1 MSFLAVK
8 KEELNGVQP
17 DFIYVTGE
25 AYCDHPS
32 FGTAIITRMLEHS
45 GFVVA
50 IIPQPQNEADYQE
63 FGVPKYGFFVSSGV
77 VDSMV
82 NNYTVAKIP
91 RSRDVYSEGGD
102 TGKRPDRA
110 VNVYTKKLKKLF
122 PNSPVVIG
130 GIEASLRRFAHY
142 DYWADKVLPS
152 ILYDSGADF
161 LIYGMG
167 EVPILDIAKNIKK
180 GVPLGKMRDIEGI
193 CYLDSYDNLSKK
205 LKSQIEEHTAV
216 FCPSYEDVCKNKKA
230 YVKAFNIQSQN
241 NDHITAKVLLQKQP
255 DGRYLVQNIPQRA
268 CTVEEMDMV
277 YSLPYERTYHPMY
290 TRGVPAIEE
299 VKFSVTSQRG
309 CFGGCSYCAITYHQG
324 RTIQKR
330 SKESIIRE
338 VKIFIKDKDFKGYV
352 HDVGGPTANFRNT
365 SCKGQKKNGVCLK
378 KNCIGYKPCANLEV
392 SHTEYLELL
401 RELRELEGVKKVFIR
416 SGIRYDY
423 LMMDKSDEFMIEL
436 IKHHISGQLKV
447 APEHTEDS
455 VLKLMNKP
463 SFRVYKEFKAKF
475 DKINQSLGKKQY
487 LVPYL
492 ISSHPGC
499 TLADAVRLAEYLKSI
514 NYMPEQV
521 QDFYPT
527 PSTKSTCM
535 YYTGINPDTM
545 EEIFVPRTK
554 EDKKMQR
561 ALLQYRKKENY
572 DIVHKALELASRKDL
587 IGFGAN
593 CLIKPTKEEA
603 INNNKQTK
611 NNKINSTSNT
621 TNSKTNVAGKK
632 SINNKTYATDKKT
645 NNSNRFNSKFNNK
658 NKKHK

>member
-8 KEELNGVQP
+8 KEELNGMQP
-17 DFIYVTGE
+17 DFVYVTGE

-32 FGTAIITRMLEHS
+32 FGTAIITRMLEHE
-45 GFVVA
+45 GFLVA
-50 IIPQPQNEADYQE
+50 IISQPQKDSDYTE
-63 FGVPKYGFFVSSGV
+63 FGCPKYGFFVSSGV

-91 RSRDVYSEGGD
+91 RTRDVYSEGGD
-102 TGKRPDRA
+102 VGKRPDRA
-110 VNVYTKKLKKLF
+110 VTVYTRTLKRLF
-122 PNSPVVIG
+122 PNTPVVIG

-152 ILYDSGADF
+152 ILVDSGADL

-167 EVPILDIAKNIKK
+167 ETPILDIASRIKK
-180 GVPLGKMRDIEGI
+180 GIPLNKMRDIEGI
-193 CYLDSYDNLSKK
+193 CYLERFENLSKK
-205 LKSQIEEHTAV
+205 LKSQIEEHSAL
-216 FCPSYEDVCKNKKA
+216 FCPSFEEVVESKKS
-230 YVKAFNIQSQN
+230 YVKAFNMQSQN
-241 NDHITAKVLLQKQP
+241 NDHLTGKILLQKQV
-255 DGRYLVQNIPQRA
+255 DGKYLVQNIPQRA
-268 CTVEEMDMV
+268 CSVEEMDMV

-324 RTIQKR
+324 RIIQKR

-338 VKIFIKDKDFKGYV
+338 VKIFTQDKDFKGYV
-352 HDVGGPTANFRNT
+352 HDVGGPTANFRNIA
-365 SCKGQKKNGVCLK
+365 CKYQKKSGVCLK

-392 SHTEYLELL
+392 SHTEYLDLL

-423 LMMDKSDEFMIEL
+423 LMMDSSDEFLIEL
-436 IKHHISGQLKV
+436 IKHHVSGQLKV

-463 SFRVYKEFKAKF
+463 PFRVYKEFKAKY
-475 DKINQSLGKKQY
+475 DSINQRLGKKQY

-499 TLADAVRLAEYLKSI
+499 TIADAVRLAEYLKSI

-535 YYTGINPDTM
+535 YYTGLNPDTL
-545 EEIFVPRTK
+545 EEIFVPKSK
-554 EDKKMQR
+554 EEKRMQR

-572 DIVHKALELASRKDL
+572 DIVHKALELAGRKDL

-603 INNNKQTK
+603 IQNSLGKSANDKNSVKPRNNKNNGKNAFSK
-611 NNKINSTSNT
+611 NNKNSSR
-621 TNSKTNVAGKK
+621 KGKK
-632 SINNKTYATDKKT
+632 K
-645 NNSNRFNSKFNNK
+645 
-658 NKKHK
+658 

>member
-8 KEELNGVQP
+8 KEELNGMQP
-17 DFIYVTGE
+17 DFVYVTGE

-32 FGTAIITRMLEHS
+32 FGTAIITRMLEHE
-45 GFVVA
+45 GFLVA
-50 IIPQPQNEADYQE
+50 IISQPQKDSDYTE
-63 FGVPKYGFFVSSGV
+63 FGCPKYGFFVSSGV

-91 RSRDVYSEGGD
+91 RTRDVYSEGGD
-102 TGKRPDRA
+102 VGKRPDRA
-110 VNVYTKKLKKLF
+110 VTVYTKALKRLF
-122 PNSPVVIG
+122 PNTPVVIG

-152 ILYDSGADF
+152 ILVDSGADL

-167 EVPILDIAKNIKK
+167 ETPILDIASRIKK
-180 GVPLGKMRDIEGI
+180 GIPLNKMRDIEGI
-193 CYLDSYDNLSKK
+193 CYLERFENLSKK
-205 LKSQIEEHTAV
+205 LKSQIEEHSAL
-216 FCPSYEDVCKNKKA
+216 FCPGFEEVVESKKS
-230 YVKAFNIQSQN
+230 YVKAFNMQSQN
-241 NDHITAKVLLQKQP
+241 NDHLTGKILLQKQV
-255 DGRYLVQNIPQRA
+255 DGKYLVQNIPQRA
-268 CTVEEMDMV
+268 CSVEEMDMV

-324 RTIQKR
+324 RIIQKR

-338 VKIFIKDKDFKGYV
+338 VKIFTQDKDFKGYV
-352 HDVGGPTANFRNT
+352 HDVGGPTANFRNIA
-365 SCKGQKKNGVCLK
+365 CKYQKKSGVCLK

-392 SHTEYLELL
+392 SHTEYLDLL

-423 LMMDKSDEFMIEL
+423 LMMDSSDEFLIEL
-436 IKHHISGQLKV
+436 IKHHVSGQLKV

-463 SFRVYKEFKAKF
+463 PFRVYKEFKAKY
-475 DKINQSLGKKQY
+475 DSINQRLGKKQY

-499 TLADAVRLAEYLKSI
+499 TIADAVRLAEYLKSI

-535 YYTGINPDTM
+535 YYTGLNPDTL
-545 EEIFVPRTK
+545 EEIFVPKSK
-554 EDKKMQR
+554 EEKRMQR

-572 DIVHKALELASRKDL
+572 DIVHKALELAGRKDL

-603 INNNKQTK
+603 IQNSLDKSANDKNSVKPRNNKNNGKNAFSK
-611 NNKINSTSNT
+611 NNKNS
-621 TNSKTNVAGKK
+621 SKKGKK
-632 SINNKTYATDKKT
+632 K
-645 NNSNRFNSKFNNK
+645 
-658 NKKHK
+658 

>member
-8 KEELNGVQP
+8 KEELNGMQP
-17 DFIYVTGE
+17 DFVYVTGE

-32 FGTAIITRMLEHS
+32 FGTAIITRMLEHE
-45 GFVVA
+45 GFLVA
-50 IIPQPQNEADYQE
+50 IISQPQKDSDYTE
-63 FGVPKYGFFVSSGV
+63 FGCPKYGFFVSSGV

-91 RSRDVYSEGGD
+91 RTRDVYSEGGD
-102 TGKRPDRA
+102 VGKRPDRA
-110 VNVYTKKLKKLF
+110 VMVYTKALKRLF
-122 PNSPVVIG
+122 PNTPVVIG

-152 ILYDSGADF
+152 ILVDSGADL

-167 EVPILDIAKNIKK
+167 ETPILDIASRIKK
-180 GVPLGKMRDIEGI
+180 GIPLNKMRDIEGI
-193 CYLDSYDNLSKK
+193 CYLERFENLSKK
-205 LKSQIEEHTAV
+205 LKSEIEEHSAL
-216 FCPSYEDVCKNKKA
+216 FCPGFEEVVESKKS
-230 YVKAFNIQSQN
+230 YVKAFNMQSQN
-241 NDHITAKVLLQKQP
+241 NDHLTGKILLQKQV
-255 DGRYLVQNIPQRA
+255 DGKYLVQNIPQRA
-268 CTVEEMDMV
+268 CSVEEMDMV

-324 RTIQKR
+324 RIIQKR

-338 VKIFIKDKDFKGYV
+338 VKIFTQDKDFKGYV
-352 HDVGGPTANFRNT
+352 HDVGGPTANFRNIA
-365 SCKGQKKNGVCLK
+365 CKYQKKSGVCLK

-392 SHTEYLELL
+392 SHTEYLDLL

-423 LMMDKSDEFMIEL
+423 LMMDSSDEFLIEL
-436 IKHHISGQLKV
+436 IKHHVSGQLKV

-463 SFRVYKEFKAKF
+463 PFRVYKEFKAKY
-475 DKINQSLGKKQY
+475 DSINQRLGKKQY

-499 TLADAVRLAEYLKSI
+499 TIADAVRLAEYLKSI

-535 YYTGINPDTM
+535 YYTGLNPDTL
-545 EEIFVPRTK
+545 EEIFVPKSK
-554 EDKKMQR
+554 EEKRMQR

-572 DIVHKALELASRKDL
+572 DIVHKALELAGRKDL

-603 INNNKQTK
+603 IQNSLGKSANDKNSVKPRNNKNNGKNAFSK
-611 NNKINSTSNT
+611 NNKNSSR
-621 TNSKTNVAGKK
+621 KGKK
-632 SINNKTYATDKKT
+632 K
-645 NNSNRFNSKFNNK
+645 
-658 NKKHK
+658 

>member
-8 KEELNGVQP
+8 KEELNGMQP
-17 DFIYVTGE
+17 DFVYVTGE

-32 FGTAIITRMLEHS
+32 FGTAIITRMLEHE
-45 GFVVA
+45 GFLVA
-50 IIPQPQNEADYQE
+50 IISQPQKDSDYTE
-63 FGVPKYGFFVSSGV
+63 FGCPKYGFFVSSGV

-91 RSRDVYSEGGD
+91 RTRDVYSEGGD
-102 TGKRPDRA
+102 VGKRPDRA
-110 VNVYTKKLKKLF
+110 VTVYTKALKRLF
-122 PNSPVVIG
+122 PNTPVVIG

-152 ILYDSGADF
+152 ILVDSGADL

-167 EVPILDIAKNIKK
+167 ETPILDIASRIKK
-180 GVPLGKMRDIEGI
+180 GIPLNKMRDIEGI
-193 CYLDSYDNLSKK
+193 CYLERFENLSKK
-205 LKSQIEEHTAV
+205 LKSQIEEHSAL
-216 FCPSYEDVCKNKKA
+216 FCPGFEEVVESKKS
-230 YVKAFNIQSQN
+230 YVKAFNMQSQN
-241 NDHITAKVLLQKQP
+241 NDHLTGKILLQKQV
-255 DGRYLVQNIPQRA
+255 DGKYLVQNIPQRA
-268 CTVEEMDMV
+268 CSVEEMDMV

-324 RTIQKR
+324 RIIQKR

-338 VKIFIKDKDFKGYV
+338 VKIFTQDKDFKGYV
-352 HDVGGPTANFRNT
+352 HDVGGPTANFRNIA
-365 SCKGQKKNGVCLK
+365 CKYQKKSGVCLK

-392 SHTEYLELL
+392 SHTEYLDLL

-423 LMMDKSDEFMIEL
+423 LMMDSSDEFLIEL
-436 IKHHISGQLKV
+436 IKHHVSGQLKV

-463 SFRVYKEFKAKF
+463 PFRVYKEFKAKY
-475 DKINQSLGKKQY
+475 DSINQRLGKKQY

-499 TLADAVRLAEYLKSI
+499 TIADAVRLAEYLKSI

-535 YYTGINPDTM
+535 YYTGLNPDTL
-545 EEIFVPRTK
+545 EEIFVPKSK
-554 EDKKMQR
+554 EEKRMQR

-572 DIVHKALELASRKDL
+572 DIVHKALELAGRKDL

-603 INNNKQTK
+603 IQNSLDKSANDKNSVKPRNNKNNGKNAFSK
-611 NNKINSTSNT
+611 NNKNSSR
-621 TNSKTNVAGKK
+621 KGKK
-632 SINNKTYATDKKT
+632 K
-645 NNSNRFNSKFNNK
+645 
-658 NKKHK
+658 

>member
-8 KEELNGVQP
+8 KEELNGMQP
-17 DFIYVTGE
+17 DFVYVTGE

-32 FGTAIITRMLEHS
+32 FGTAIITRMLEHE
-45 GFVVA
+45 GFLVA
-50 IIPQPQNEADYQE
+50 IISQPQKDSDYTE
-63 FGVPKYGFFVSSGV
+63 FGCPKYGFFVSSGV

-91 RSRDVYSEGGD
+91 RTRDVYSEGGD
-102 TGKRPDRA
+102 VGKRPDRA
-110 VNVYTKKLKKLF
+110 VTVYTKALKRLF
-122 PNSPVVIG
+122 PNTPVVIG

-152 ILYDSGADF
+152 ILVDSGADL

-167 EVPILDIAKNIKK
+167 ETPILDIASRIKK
-180 GVPLGKMRDIEGI
+180 GIPLNKMRDIEGI
-193 CYLDSYDNLSKK
+193 CYLERFENLSKK
-205 LKSQIEEHTAV
+205 LKSQIEEHSAL
-216 FCPSYEDVCKNKKA
+216 FCPSFEEVVESKKS
-230 YVKAFNIQSQN
+230 YVKAFNMQSQN
-241 NDHITAKVLLQKQP
+241 NDHLTGKILLQKQV
-255 DGRYLVQNIPQRA
+255 DGKYLVQNIPQRA
-268 CTVEEMDMV
+268 CSVEEMDMV

-324 RTIQKR
+324 RIIQKR

-338 VKIFIKDKDFKGYV
+338 VKIFTQDKDFKGYV
-352 HDVGGPTANFRNT
+352 HDVGGPTANFRNIA
-365 SCKGQKKNGVCLK
+365 CKYQKKSGVCLK

-392 SHTEYLELL
+392 SHTEYLDLL

-423 LMMDKSDEFMIEL
+423 LMMDGSDEFLIEL
-436 IKHHISGQLKV
+436 IKHHVSGQLKV

-463 SFRVYKEFKAKF
+463 PFRVYKEFKAKY
-475 DKINQSLGKKQY
+475 DSINQRLGKKQY

-499 TLADAVRLAEYLKSI
+499 TIVDAVRLAEYLKSI

-535 YYTGINPDTM
+535 YYTGLNPDTL
-545 EEIFVPRTK
+545 EEIFVPKSK
-554 EDKKMQR
+554 EEKRMQR

-572 DIVHKALELASRKDL
+572 DIVHKALELAGRKDL

-603 INNNKQTK
+603 IQNSLDKSVNDKNSVKPRNNKNNGKNAFSK
-611 NNKINSTSNT
+611 NNKNSSR
-621 TNSKTNVAGKK
+621 KGKK
-632 SINNKTYATDKKT
+632 K
-645 NNSNRFNSKFNNK
+645 
-658 NKKHK
+658 

>member
-8 KEELNGVQP
+8 KEELNGMQP
-17 DFIYVTGE
+17 DFVYVTGE

-32 FGTAIITRMLEHS
+32 FGTAIITRMLEHE
-45 GFVVA
+45 GFLVA
-50 IIPQPQNEADYQE
+50 IISQPQKDSDYTE
-63 FGVPKYGFFVSSGV
+63 FGCPKYGFFVSSGV

-91 RSRDVYSEGGD
+91 RTRDVYSEGGD
-102 TGKRPDRA
+102 VGKRPDRA
-110 VNVYTKKLKKLF
+110 VTVYTRTLKRLF
-122 PNSPVVIG
+122 PNTPVVIG

-152 ILYDSGADF
+152 ILVDSGADL

-167 EVPILDIAKNIKK
+167 ETPILDIASRIKK
-180 GVPLGKMRDIEGI
+180 GIPLNKMRDIEGI
-193 CYLDSYDNLSKK
+193 CYLERFENLSKK
-205 LKSQIEEHTAV
+205 LKSQIEEHSAL
-216 FCPSYEDVCKNKKA
+216 FCPSFEEVVESKKS
-230 YVKAFNIQSQN
+230 YVKAFNMQSQN
-241 NDHITAKVLLQKQP
+241 NDHLTGKILLQKQV
-255 DGRYLVQNIPQRA
+255 DGKYLVQNIPQRA
-268 CTVEEMDMV
+268 CSVEEMDMV

-324 RTIQKR
+324 RIIQKR

-338 VKIFIKDKDFKGYV
+338 VKIFTQDKDFKGYV
-352 HDVGGPTANFRNT
+352 HDVGGPTANFRNIA
-365 SCKGQKKNGVCLK
+365 CKYQKKSGVCLK

-392 SHTEYLELL
+392 SHTEYLDLL

-423 LMMDKSDEFMIEL
+423 LMMDSSDEFLIEL
-436 IKHHISGQLKV
+436 IKHHVSGQLKV

-463 SFRVYKEFKAKF
+463 PFRVYKEFKAKY
-475 DKINQSLGKKQY
+475 DSINQRLGKKQY

-499 TLADAVRLAEYLKSI
+499 TIADAVRLAEYLKSI

-535 YYTGINPDTM
+535 YYTGLNPDTL
-545 EEIFVPRTK
+545 EEIFVPKSK
-554 EDKKMQR
+554 EEKRMQR

-572 DIVHKALELASRKDL
+572 DIVHKALELAGRKDL

-603 INNNKQTK
+603 IQNSSGKSANDKNSVKPRNNKNNGKNAFSK
-611 NNKINSTSNT
+611 NNKNSSR
-621 TNSKTNVAGKK
+621 KGKK
-632 SINNKTYATDKKT
+632 K
-645 NNSNRFNSKFNNK
+645 
-658 NKKHK
+658 

>member
-8 KEELNGVQP
+8 KEELNGMQP
-17 DFIYVTGE
+17 DFVYVTGE

-32 FGTAIITRMLEHS
+32 FGTAIITRMLEHE
-45 GFVVA
+45 GFLVA
-50 IIPQPQNEADYQE
+50 IISQPQKDSDYTE
-63 FGVPKYGFFVSSGV
+63 FGCPKYGFFVSSGV

-91 RSRDVYSEGGD
+91 RTRDVYSEGGD
-102 TGKRPDRA
+102 VGKRPDRA
-110 VNVYTKKLKKLF
+110 VTVYTKALKRLF
-122 PNSPVVIG
+122 PNTPVVIG

-152 ILYDSGADF
+152 ILVDSGADL

-167 EVPILDIAKNIKK
+167 ETPILDIASRIKK
-180 GVPLGKMRDIEGI
+180 GIPLNKMRDIEGI
-193 CYLDSYDNLSKK
+193 CYLERFENLSKK
-205 LKSQIEEHTAV
+205 LKSQIEEHSAL
-216 FCPSYEDVCKNKKA
+216 FCPSFEEVVESKKS
-230 YVKAFNIQSQN
+230 YVKAFNMQSQN
-241 NDHITAKVLLQKQP
+241 NDHLTGKILLQKQV
-255 DGRYLVQNIPQRA
+255 DGKYLVQNIPQRA
-268 CTVEEMDMV
+268 CSVEEMDMV

-324 RTIQKR
+324 RIIQKR

-338 VKIFIKDKDFKGYV
+338 VKIFTQDKDFKGYV
-352 HDVGGPTANFRNT
+352 HDVGGPTANFRNIA
-365 SCKGQKKNGVCLK
+365 CKYQKKSGVCLK

-392 SHTEYLELL
+392 SHTEYLDLL

-423 LMMDKSDEFMIEL
+423 LMMDSSDEFLIEL
-436 IKHHISGQLKV
+436 IKHHVSGQLKI

-463 SFRVYKEFKAKF
+463 PFRVYKEFKAKY
-475 DKINQSLGKKQY
+475 DSINQRLGKKQY

-499 TLADAVRLAEYLKSI
+499 TIADAVRLAEYLKSI

-535 YYTGINPDTM
+535 YYTELNPDTL
-545 EEIFVPRTK
+545 EEIFVPKSK
-554 EDKKMQR
+554 EEKRMQR

-572 DIVHKALELASRKDL
+572 DIVHKALELAGRKDL

-603 INNNKQTK
+603 IQNSLGKSANDKNSVKPRNNKNNGKNAFSK
-611 NNKINSTSNT
+611 NNKNSSR
-621 TNSKTNVAGKK
+621 KGKK
-632 SINNKTYATDKKT
+632 K
-645 NNSNRFNSKFNNK
+645 
-658 NKKHK
+658 

>member
-8 KEELNGVQP
+8 KEELNGMQP
-17 DFIYVTGE
+17 DFVYVTGE

-32 FGTAIITRMLEHS
+32 FGTAIITRMLEHE
-45 GFVVA
+45 GFLVA
-50 IIPQPQNEADYQE
+50 IISQPQKDSDYTE
-63 FGVPKYGFFVSSGV
+63 FGCPKYGFFVSSGV

-91 RSRDVYSEGGD
+91 RTRDVYSEGGD
-102 TGKRPDRA
+102 VGKRPDRA
-110 VNVYTKKLKKLF
+110 VTVYTKALKRLF
-122 PNSPVVIG
+122 PNTPVVIG

-152 ILYDSGADF
+152 ILVDSGADL

-167 EVPILDIAKNIKK
+167 ETPILDIASRIKK
-180 GVPLGKMRDIEGI
+180 GIPLNKMRDIEGI
-193 CYLDSYDNLSKK
+193 CYLERFENLSKK
-205 LKSQIEEHTAV
+205 LKSQIEEHSAL
-216 FCPSYEDVCKNKKA
+216 FCPSFEEVVESKKS
-230 YVKAFNIQSQN
+230 YVKAFNMQSQN
-241 NDHITAKVLLQKQP
+241 NDHLTGKILLQKQV
-255 DGRYLVQNIPQRA
+255 DGKYLVQNIPQRA
-268 CTVEEMDMV
+268 CSVEEMDMV

-290 TRGVPAIEE
+290 NRGVPAIEE

-324 RTIQKR
+324 RIIQKR

-338 VKIFIKDKDFKGYV
+338 VKIFTQDKDFKGYV
-352 HDVGGPTANFRNT
+352 HDVGGPTANFRNIA
-365 SCKGQKKNGVCLK
+365 CKYQKKSGVCLK

-392 SHTEYLELL
+392 SHTEYLDLL

-423 LMMDKSDEFMIEL
+423 LMMDSSDEFLIEL
-436 IKHHISGQLKV
+436 IKHHVSGQLKV

-463 SFRVYKEFKAKF
+463 PFRVYKEFKAKY
-475 DKINQSLGKKQY
+475 DSINQRLGKKQY

-499 TLADAVRLAEYLKSI
+499 TIADAVRLAEYLKSI

-535 YYTGINPDTM
+535 YYTGLNPDTM
-545 EEIFVPRTK
+545 EEIFVPKSK
-554 EDKKMQR
+554 EEKRMQR

-572 DIVHKALELASRKDL
+572 DIVHKALELAGRKDL

-603 INNNKQTK
+603 IQNSLDKSANDK
-611 NNKINSTSNT
+611 NS
-621 TNSKTNVAGKK
+621 VK
-632 SINNKTYATDKKT
+632 S
-645 NNSNRFNSKFNNK
+645 RNNK
-658 NKKHK
+658 NNGKNAFSKNNRNSSSKGKKK

>member
-8 KEELNGVQP
+8 KEELNGMQP
-17 DFIYVTGE
+17 DFVYVTGE

-32 FGTAIITRMLEHS
+32 FGTAIITRMLEHEGS
-45 GFVVA
+45 LVA
-50 IIPQPQNEADYQE
+50 IISQPQKDSDYTE
-63 FGVPKYGFFVSSGV
+63 FGCPKYGFFVSSGV

-91 RSRDVYSEGGD
+91 RTRDVYSEGGD
-102 TGKRPDRA
+102 VGKRPDRA
-110 VNVYTKKLKKLF
+110 VTVYTRTLKRLF
-122 PNSPVVIG
+122 PNTPVVIG

-152 ILYDSGADF
+152 ILVDSGADL

-167 EVPILDIAKNIKK
+167 ETPILDIASRIKK
-180 GVPLGKMRDIEGI
+180 GIPLNKMRDIEGI
-193 CYLDSYDNLSKK
+193 CYLERFENLSKK
-205 LKSQIEEHTAV
+205 LKSQIEEHSAL
-216 FCPSYEDVCKNKKA
+216 FCPSFEEVVESKKS
-230 YVKAFNIQSQN
+230 YVKAFNMQSQN
-241 NDHITAKVLLQKQP
+241 NDHLTGKILLQKQV
-255 DGRYLVQNIPQRA
+255 DGKYLVQNIPQRA
-268 CTVEEMDMV
+268 CSVEEMDMV

-324 RTIQKR
+324 RIIQKR

-338 VKIFIKDKDFKGYV
+338 VKIFTQDKDFKGYV
-352 HDVGGPTANFRNT
+352 HDVGGPTANFRNIA
-365 SCKGQKKNGVCLK
+365 CKYQKKSGVCLK

-392 SHTEYLELL
+392 SHTEYLDLL

-423 LMMDKSDEFMIEL
+423 LMMDSSDEFLIEL
-436 IKHHISGQLKV
+436 IKHHVSGQLKV

-463 SFRVYKEFKAKF
+463 PFRVYKEFKAKY
-475 DKINQSLGKKQY
+475 DSINQRLGKKQY

-499 TLADAVRLAEYLKSI
+499 TIADAVRLAEYLKSI

-535 YYTGINPDTM
+535 YYTGLNPDTL
-545 EEIFVPRTK
+545 EEIFVPKSK
-554 EDKKMQR
+554 EEKRMQR

-572 DIVHKALELASRKDL
+572 DIVHKALELAGRKDL

-603 INNNKQTK
+603 IQNSLGKSANDKNSVKPRNNKNNGKNAFSK
-611 NNKINSTSNT
+611 NNKNSSR
-621 TNSKTNVAGKK
+621 KGKK
-632 SINNKTYATDKKT
+632 K
-645 NNSNRFNSKFNNK
+645 
-658 NKKHK
+658 

>member
-8 KEELNGVQP
+8 KEELNGMQP
-17 DFIYVTGE
+17 DFVYVTGE

-32 FGTAIITRMLEHS
+32 FGTAIITRMLEHE
-45 GFVVA
+45 GFLVA
-50 IIPQPQNEADYQE
+50 IISQPQKDSDYTE
-63 FGVPKYGFFVSSGV
+63 FGCPKYGFFVSSGV

-91 RSRDVYSEGGD
+91 RTRDVYSEGGD
-102 TGKRPDRA
+102 VGKRPDRA
-110 VNVYTKKLKKLF
+110 VTVYTKALKRLF
-122 PNSPVVIG
+122 PNTPVVIG

-152 ILYDSGADF
+152 ILVDSGADL

-167 EVPILDIAKNIKK
+167 ETPILDIASRIKK
-180 GVPLGKMRDIEGI
+180 GIPLNKMRDIEGI
-193 CYLDSYDNLSKK
+193 CYLERFENLSKK
-205 LKSQIEEHTAV
+205 LKSQIEEHSAL
-216 FCPSYEDVCKNKKA
+216 FCPSFEEVVESKKS
-230 YVKAFNIQSQN
+230 YVKAFNMQSQN
-241 NDHITAKVLLQKQP
+241 NDHLTGKILLQKQV
-255 DGRYLVQNIPQRA
+255 DGKYLVQNIPQRA
-268 CTVEEMDMV
+268 CSVEEMDMV

-324 RTIQKR
+324 RIIQKR

-338 VKIFIKDKDFKGYV
+338 VKIFTQDKDFKGYV
-352 HDVGGPTANFRNT
+352 HDVGGPTANFRNIA
-365 SCKGQKKNGVCLK
+365 CKYQKKSGVCLK

-392 SHTEYLELL
+392 SHTEYLDLL

-423 LMMDKSDEFMIEL
+423 LMMDSSDEFLIEL
-436 IKHHISGQLKV
+436 IKHHVSGQLKV

-463 SFRVYKEFKAKF
+463 PFRVYKEFKAKY
-475 DKINQSLGKKQY
+475 DSINQRLGKKQY

-499 TLADAVRLAEYLKSI
+499 TIADAVRLAEYLKSI

-535 YYTGINPDTM
+535 YYTGLNPDTL
-545 EEIFVPRTK
+545 EEIFVPKSK
-554 EDKKMQR
+554 EEKRMQR

-572 DIVHKALELASRKDL
+572 DIVHKALELAGRKDL

-603 INNNKQTK
+603 IQNSLDKSANDKNSVKPRNNKNNGKNAFSK
-611 NNKINSTSNT
+611 NNKNS
-621 TNSKTNVAGKK
+621 SKKGKK
-632 SINNKTYATDKKT
+632 K
-645 NNSNRFNSKFNNK
+645 
-658 NKKHK
+658 

>member
-8 KEELNGVQP
+8 KEELNGMQP
-17 DFIYVTGE
+17 DFVYVTGE

-32 FGTAIITRMLEHS
+32 FGTAIITRMLEHE
-45 GFVVA
+45 GFLVA
-50 IIPQPQNEADYQE
+50 IISQPQKDSDYTE
-63 FGVPKYGFFVSSGV
+63 FGCPKYGFFVSSGV

-91 RSRDVYSEGGD
+91 RTRDVYSEGGD
-102 TGKRPDRA
+102 VGKRPDRA
-110 VNVYTKKLKKLF
+110 VTVYTKALKRLF
-122 PNSPVVIG
+122 PNTPVVIG

-152 ILYDSGADF
+152 ILVDSGADL

-167 EVPILDIAKNIKK
+167 ETPILDIASRIKK
-180 GVPLGKMRDIEGI
+180 GIPLNKMRDIEGI
-193 CYLDSYDNLSKK
+193 CYLERFENLSKK
-205 LKSQIEEHTAV
+205 LKSQIEEHYAL
-216 FCPSYEDVCKNKKA
+216 FCPSFEEVVESKKS
-230 YVKAFNIQSQN
+230 YVKAFNMQSQN
-241 NDHITAKVLLQKQP
+241 NDHLTGKILLQKQV
-255 DGRYLVQNIPQRA
+255 DGKYLVQNIPQRA
-268 CTVEEMDMV
+268 CSVEEMDMV

-324 RTIQKR
+324 RIIQKR
-330 SKESIIRE
+330 SKQSIIRE
-338 VKIFIKDKDFKGYV
+338 VKIFTQDKDFKGYV
-352 HDVGGPTANFRNT
+352 HDVGGPTANFRNIA
-365 SCKGQKKNGVCLK
+365 CKYQKKSGVCLK

-392 SHTEYLELL
+392 SHTEYLDLL

-423 LMMDKSDEFMIEL
+423 LMMDSSDEFLIEL
-436 IKHHISGQLKV
+436 IKHHVSGQLKV

-463 SFRVYKEFKAKF
+463 PFRVYKEFKAKY
-475 DKINQSLGKKQY
+475 DAINQRLGKKQY

-499 TLADAVRLAEYLKSI
+499 TIADAVRLAEYLKSI

-535 YYTGINPDTM
+535 YYTGLNPDTL
-545 EEIFVPRTK
+545 EEIFVPKSK
-554 EDKKMQR
+554 EEKRMQR

-572 DIVHKALELASRKDL
+572 DIVHKALELAGRKDL

-603 INNNKQTK
+603 IQNSLDKSANDKNSVKPRNNKNNGKNAFSK
-611 NNKINSTSNT
+611 NNKNSSR
-621 TNSKTNVAGKK
+621 KGKK
-632 SINNKTYATDKKT
+632 K
-645 NNSNRFNSKFNNK
+645 
-658 NKKHK
+658 

>member
-8 KEELNGVQP
+8 KEELNGMQP
-17 DFIYVTGE
+17 DFVYVTGE

-32 FGTAIITRMLEHS
+32 FGTAIITRMLEHE
-45 GFVVA
+45 GFLVA
-50 IIPQPQNEADYQE
+50 IISQPQKDSDYTE
-63 FGVPKYGFFVSSGV
+63 FGCPKYGFFVSSGV

-91 RSRDVYSEGGD
+91 RTRDVYSEGGD
-102 TGKRPDRA
+102 VGKRPDRA
-110 VNVYTKKLKKLF
+110 VTVYTKALKRLF
-122 PNSPVVIG
+122 PNTPVVIG

-152 ILYDSGADF
+152 ILVDSGADL

-167 EVPILDIAKNIKK
+167 ETPILDIASRIKK
-180 GVPLGKMRDIEGI
+180 GIPLNKMRDIEGI
-193 CYLDSYDNLSKK
+193 CYLERFENLSKK
-205 LKSQIEEHTAV
+205 LKSQIEEHSAL
-216 FCPSYEDVCKNKKA
+216 FCPSFEEVVESKKS
-230 YVKAFNIQSQN
+230 YVKAFNMQSQN
-241 NDHITAKVLLQKQP
+241 NDHLTGKILLQKQV
-255 DGRYLVQNIPQRA
+255 DGKYLVQNIPQRA
-268 CTVEEMDMV
+268 CSVEEMDMV

-324 RTIQKR
+324 RIIQKR

-338 VKIFIKDKDFKGYV
+338 VKIFTQDKDFKGYV
-352 HDVGGPTANFRNT
+352 HDVGGPTANFRNIA
-365 SCKGQKKNGVCLK
+365 CKYQKKSGVCLK

-392 SHTEYLELL
+392 SHTEYLDLL

-423 LMMDKSDEFMIEL
+423 LMMDSSDEFLIEL
-436 IKHHISGQLKV
+436 IKHHVSGQLKV

-463 SFRVYKEFKAKF
+463 PFRVYKEFKAKY
-475 DKINQSLGKKQY
+475 DSINQRLGKKQY

-499 TLADAVRLAEYLKSI
+499 TIADAVRLAEYLKSI

-535 YYTGINPDTM
+535 YYTGLNPDTL
-545 EEIFVPRTK
+545 EEIFVPKSK
-554 EDKKMQR
+554 EEKRMQR

-572 DIVHKALELASRKDL
+572 DIVHKALELAGRKDL

-603 INNNKQTK
+603 IQNSLDKSANDKNSVKPRNNKNNGKNAFSK
-611 NNKINSTSNT
+611 NNKNSSR
-621 TNSKTNVAGKK
+621 KGKK
-632 SINNKTYATDKKT
+632 K
-645 NNSNRFNSKFNNK
+645 
-658 NKKHK
+658 

>member
-8 KEELNGVQP
+8 KEELNGMQP
-17 DFIYVTGE
+17 DFVYVTGE

-32 FGTAIITRMLEHS
+32 FGTAIITRMLEHE
-45 GFVVA
+45 GFLIA
-50 IIPQPQNEADYQE
+50 IISQPQKDSDYTE
-63 FGVPKYGFFVSSGV
+63 FGCPKYGFFVSSGV

-91 RSRDVYSEGGD
+91 RTRDVYSEGGD
-102 TGKRPDRA
+102 VGKRPDRA
-110 VNVYTKKLKKLF
+110 VTVYTKALKRLF
-122 PNSPVVIG
+122 PNTPVVIG

-152 ILYDSGADF
+152 ILVDSGADL

-167 EVPILDIAKNIKK
+167 ETQILDIASRIKK
-180 GVPLGKMRDIEGI
+180 GIPLNKMRDIEGI
-193 CYLDSYDNLSKK
+193 CYLERFENLSKK
-205 LKSQIEEHTAV
+205 LKSQIEEHSAL
-216 FCPSYEDVCKNKKA
+216 FCPSFEEVVESKKS
-230 YVKAFNIQSQN
+230 YVKAFNMQSQN
-241 NDHITAKVLLQKQP
+241 NDHLTGKILLQKQV
-255 DGRYLVQNIPQRA
+255 DGKYLVQNIPQRA
-268 CTVEEMDMV
+268 CSVEEMDMV

-324 RTIQKR
+324 RIIQKR

-338 VKIFIKDKDFKGYV
+338 VKIFTQDKDFKGYV
-352 HDVGGPTANFRNT
+352 HDVGGPTANFRNIA
-365 SCKGQKKNGVCLK
+365 CKYQKKSGVCLK

-392 SHTEYLELL
+392 SHTEYLDLL

-423 LMMDKSDEFMIEL
+423 LMMDSSDEFLIEL
-436 IKHHISGQLKV
+436 IKHHVSGQLKV

-463 SFRVYKEFKAKF
+463 PFRVYKEFKAKY
-475 DKINQSLGKKQY
+475 DSINQRLGKKQY

-499 TLADAVRLAEYLKSI
+499 TIADAVRLAEYLKSI

-535 YYTGINPDTM
+535 YYTGLNPDTL
-545 EEIFVPRTK
+545 EEIFVPKSK
-554 EDKKMQR
+554 EEKRMQR

-572 DIVHKALELASRKDL
+572 DIVHKALELAGRKDL

-603 INNNKQTK
+603 IQNSLDKSANDKNSVKPRNNKNNGKNAFSK
-611 NNKINSTSNT
+611 NNKNS
-621 TNSKTNVAGKK
+621 SKKGKK
-632 SINNKTYATDKKT
+632 K
-645 NNSNRFNSKFNNK
+645 
-658 NKKHK
+658 

>member
-8 KEELNGVQP
+8 KEELNGMQP
-17 DFIYVTGE
+17 DFVYVTGE

-32 FGTAIITRMLEHS
+32 FGTAIITRMLEHE
-45 GFVVA
+45 GFLVA
-50 IIPQPQNEADYQE
+50 IISQPQKDSDYTE
-63 FGVPKYGFFVSSGV
+63 FGCPKYGFFVSSGV

-91 RSRDVYSEGGD
+91 RTRDVYSEGGD
-102 TGKRPDRA
+102 VGKRPDRA
-110 VNVYTKKLKKLF
+110 VTVYTKALKRLF
-122 PNSPVVIG
+122 PNTPVVIG

-152 ILYDSGADF
+152 ILVDSGADL

-167 EVPILDIAKNIKK
+167 ETPILDIASRIKK
-180 GVPLGKMRDIEGI
+180 GIPLNKMRDIEGI
-193 CYLDSYDNLSKK
+193 CYLERFENLSKK
-205 LKSQIEEHTAV
+205 LKSQIEEHSAL
-216 FCPSYEDVCKNKKA
+216 FCPSFEEVVESKKS
-230 YVKAFNIQSQN
+230 YVKAFNMQSQN
-241 NDHITAKVLLQKQP
+241 NDHLTGKILLQKQV
-255 DGRYLVQNIPQRA
+255 DGKYLVQNIPQRA
-268 CTVEEMDMV
+268 CSVEEMDMV

-290 TRGVPAIEE
+290 NRGVPAIEE

-324 RTIQKR
+324 RIIQKR

-338 VKIFIKDKDFKGYV
+338 VKIFTQDKDFKGYV
-352 HDVGGPTANFRNT
+352 HDVGGPTANFRNIA
-365 SCKGQKKNGVCLK
+365 CKYQKKSGVCLK

-392 SHTEYLELL
+392 SHTEYLDLL

-423 LMMDKSDEFMIEL
+423 LMMDSSDEFLIEL
-436 IKHHISGQLKV
+436 IKHHVSGQLKV

-463 SFRVYKEFKAKF
+463 PFRVYKEFKSKY
-475 DKINQSLGKKQY
+475 DSINQRLGKKQY

-499 TLADAVRLAEYLKSI
+499 TIADAVRLAEYLKSI

-535 YYTGINPDTM
+535 YYTGLNPDTL
-545 EEIFVPRTK
+545 EEIFVPKSK
-554 EDKKMQR
+554 EEKRMQR

-572 DIVHKALELASRKDL
+572 DIVHKALELAGRKDL

-603 INNNKQTK
+603 IQNSLDKSANDKNSVKSRNNKNNGKNAFSK
-611 NNKINSTSNT
+611 NNKNSSR
-621 TNSKTNVAGKK
+621 KGKK
-632 SINNKTYATDKKT
+632 K
-645 NNSNRFNSKFNNK
+645 
-658 NKKHK
+658 

>member
-8 KEELNGVQP
+8 KEELNGMQP
-17 DFIYVTGE
+17 DFVYVTGE

-32 FGTAIITRMLEHS
+32 FGTAIITRMLEHE
-45 GFVVA
+45 GFLVA
-50 IIPQPQNEADYQE
+50 IISQPQKDSDYTE
-63 FGVPKYGFFVSSGV
+63 FGCPKYGFFVSSGV

-91 RSRDVYSEGGD
+91 RTRDVYSEGGD
-102 TGKRPDRA
+102 VGKRPDRA
-110 VNVYTKKLKKLF
+110 VTVYTKALKRLF
-122 PNSPVVIG
+122 PNTPVVIG

-152 ILYDSGADF
+152 ILVDSGADL

-167 EVPILDIAKNIKK
+167 ETPILDIASRIKK
-180 GVPLGKMRDIEGI
+180 GIPLNKMRDIEGI
-193 CYLDSYDNLSKK
+193 CYLERFENLSKK
-205 LKSQIEEHTAV
+205 LKSQIEEHSAL
-216 FCPSYEDVCKNKKA
+216 FCPGFEEVVESKKS
-230 YVKAFNIQSQN
+230 YVKAFNMQSQN
-241 NDHITAKVLLQKQP
+241 NDHLTGKILLQKQV
-255 DGRYLVQNIPQRA
+255 DGKYLVQNIPQRA
-268 CTVEEMDMV
+268 CSVEEMDMV

-324 RTIQKR
+324 RIIQKR

-338 VKIFIKDKDFKGYV
+338 VKIFTQDKDFKGYV
-352 HDVGGPTANFRNT
+352 HDVGGPTANFRNIA
-365 SCKGQKKNGVCLK
+365 CKYQKKSGVCLK

-392 SHTEYLELL
+392 SHTEYLDLL

-423 LMMDKSDEFMIEL
+423 LMMDSSDEFLIEL
-436 IKHHISGQLKV
+436 IKHHVSGQLKV

-463 SFRVYKEFKAKF
+463 PFRVYKEFKAKY
-475 DKINQSLGKKQY
+475 DSINQRLGKKQY

-499 TLADAVRLAEYLKSI
+499 TIADAVRLAEYLKSI

-535 YYTGINPDTM
+535 YYTGLNPDTL
-545 EEIFVPRTK
+545 EEIFVPKSK
-554 EDKKMQR
+554 EEKRMQR

-572 DIVHKALELASRKDL
+572 DIVHKALELAGRKDL

-603 INNNKQTK
+603 IQNSLDKSANDKNSVKPRNNKNNGKNAFSK
-611 NNKINSTSNT
+611 NNKNSSR
-621 TNSKTNVAGKK
+621 KVKK
-632 SINNKTYATDKKT
+632 K
-645 NNSNRFNSKFNNK
+645 
-658 NKKHK
+658 

>member
-8 KEELNGVQP
+8 KEELNGMQP
-17 DFIYVTGE
+17 DFVYVTGE

-32 FGTAIITRMLEHS
+32 FGTAIITRMLEHE
-45 GFVVA
+45 GFLVA
-50 IIPQPQNEADYQE
+50 IISQPQKDSDYTE
-63 FGVPKYGFFVSSGV
+63 FGCPKYGFFVSSGV

-91 RSRDVYSEGGD
+91 RTRDVYSEGGD
-102 TGKRPDRA
+102 VGKRPDRA
-110 VNVYTKKLKKLF
+110 VTVYTKALKRLF
-122 PNSPVVIG
+122 PNTPVVIG

-152 ILYDSGADF
+152 ILVDSGADL

-167 EVPILDIAKNIKK
+167 ETPILDIASRIKK
-180 GVPLGKMRDIEGI
+180 GIPLNKMRDIEGI
-193 CYLDSYDNLSKK
+193 CYLERFENLSKK
-205 LKSQIEEHTAV
+205 LKSQIEEHSAL
-216 FCPSYEDVCKNKKA
+216 FCPSFEEVVESKKS
-230 YVKAFNIQSQN
+230 YVKAFNMQSQN
-241 NDHITAKVLLQKQP
+241 NDHLTGKILLQKQV
-255 DGRYLVQNIPQRA
+255 DGKYLVQNIPQRA
-268 CTVEEMDMV
+268 CSVEEMDMV

-324 RTIQKR
+324 RIIQKR

-338 VKIFIKDKDFKGYV
+338 VKIFTQDKDFKGYV
-352 HDVGGPTANFRNT
+352 HDVGGPTANFRNIA
-365 SCKGQKKNGVCLK
+365 CKYQKKSGVCLK

-392 SHTEYLELL
+392 SHTEYLDLL

-423 LMMDKSDEFMIEL
+423 LMMDSSDEFLIEL
-436 IKHHISGQLKV
+436 IKHHVSGQLKV

-463 SFRVYKEFKAKF
+463 PFRVYKEFKAKY
-475 DKINQSLGKKQY
+475 DSINQRLGKKQY

-499 TLADAVRLAEYLKSI
+499 TIADAVRLAEYLKSI

-535 YYTGINPDTM
+535 YYTGLNPDTL
-545 EEIFVPRTK
+545 EEIFVPKSK
-554 EDKKMQR
+554 EEKRMQR

-572 DIVHKALELASRKDL
+572 DIVHKALELAGRKDL

-603 INNNKQTK
+603 IQNSLGKSANDKNSVKPRNNKNNGKNAFSK
-611 NNKINSTSNT
+611 NNKNSSR
-621 TNSKTNVAGKK
+621 KGKK
-632 SINNKTYATDKKT
+632 K
-645 NNSNRFNSKFNNK
+645 
-658 NKKHK
+658 

>member
-1 MSFLAVK
+1 
-8 KEELNGVQP
+8 
-17 DFIYVTGE
+17 
-25 AYCDHPS
+25 
-32 FGTAIITRMLEHS
+32 
-45 GFVVA
+45 
-50 IIPQPQNEADYQE
+50 
-63 FGVPKYGFFVSSGV
+63 
-77 VDSMV
+77 MV

-91 RSRDVYSEGGD
+91 RTRDVYSEGGD
-102 TGKRPDRA
+102 VGKRPDRA
-110 VNVYTKKLKKLF
+110 VMVYTKALKRLF
-122 PNSPVVIG
+122 PNTPVVIG

-152 ILYDSGADF
+152 ILVDSGADL

-167 EVPILDIAKNIKK
+167 ETPILDIASRIKK
-180 GVPLGKMRDIEGI
+180 GIPLNKMRDIEGI
-193 CYLDSYDNLSKK
+193 CYLERFENLSKK
-205 LKSQIEEHTAV
+205 LKSQIEEHSAL
-216 FCPSYEDVCKNKKA
+216 FCPSFEEVVESKKS
-230 YVKAFNIQSQN
+230 YVKAFNMQSQN
-241 NDHITAKVLLQKQP
+241 NDHLTGKILLQKQV
-255 DGRYLVQNIPQRA
+255 DGKYLVQNIPQRA
-268 CTVEEMDMV
+268 CSVEEMDMV

-324 RTIQKR
+324 RIIQKR

-338 VKIFIKDKDFKGYV
+338 VKIFTQDKDFKGYV
-352 HDVGGPTANFRNT
+352 HDVGGPTANFRNIA
-365 SCKGQKKNGVCLK
+365 CKYQKKSGVCLK

-392 SHTEYLELL
+392 SHTEYLDLL

-423 LMMDKSDEFMIEL
+423 LMMDSSDEFLIEL
-436 IKHHISGQLKV
+436 IKHHVSGQLKI

-463 SFRVYKEFKAKF
+463 PFRVYKEFKAKY
-475 DKINQSLGKKQY
+475 DSINQRLGKKQY

-499 TLADAVRLAEYLKSI
+499 TIADAVRLAEYLKSI

-535 YYTGINPDTM
+535 YYTGLNPDTL
-545 EEIFVPRTK
+545 EEIFVPKSK
-554 EDKKMQR
+554 EEKRMQR

-572 DIVHKALELASRKDL
+572 DIVHKALELAGRKDL

-603 INNNKQTK
+603 IQNSLGKSANDKNSVKPRNNKNNGKNAFSK
-611 NNKINSTSNT
+611 NNKNSSR
-621 TNSKTNVAGKK
+621 KGKK
-632 SINNKTYATDKKT
+632 K
-645 NNSNRFNSKFNNK
+645 
-658 NKKHK
+658 

>member
-8 KEELNGVQP
+8 KEELNGMQP
-17 DFIYVTGE
+17 DFVYVTGE

-32 FGTAIITRMLEHS
+32 FGTAIITRMLEHE
-45 GFVVA
+45 GFLVA
-50 IIPQPQNEADYQE
+50 IISQPQKDSDYTE
-63 FGVPKYGFFVSSGV
+63 FGCPKYGFFVSSGV

-91 RSRDVYSEGGD
+91 RTRDVYSEGGD
-102 TGKRPDRA
+102 VGKRPDRA
-110 VNVYTKKLKKLF
+110 VTVYTKALKRLF
-122 PNSPVVIG
+122 PNTPVVIG

-152 ILYDSGADF
+152 ILVDSGADL

-167 EVPILDIAKNIKK
+167 ETPILDIASRIKK
-180 GVPLGKMRDIEGI
+180 GIPLNKMRDIEGI
-193 CYLDSYDNLSKK
+193 CYLERFENLSKK
-205 LKSQIEEHTAV
+205 LKSQIEEHSAL
-216 FCPSYEDVCKNKKA
+216 FCPGFEEVVESKKS
-230 YVKAFNIQSQN
+230 YVKAFNMQSQN
-241 NDHITAKVLLQKQP
+241 NDHLTGKILLQKQV
-255 DGRYLVQNIPQRA
+255 DGKYLVQNIPQRA
-268 CTVEEMDMV
+268 CSVEEMDMV

-324 RTIQKR
+324 RIIQKR

-338 VKIFIKDKDFKGYV
+338 VKIFTQDKDFKGYV
-352 HDVGGPTANFRNT
+352 HDVGGPTANFRNIA
-365 SCKGQKKNGVCLK
+365 CKYQKKSGVCLK

-392 SHTEYLELL
+392 SHTEYLDLL

-423 LMMDKSDEFMIEL
+423 LMMDGSDEFLIEL
-436 IKHHISGQLKV
+436 IKHHVSGQLKV

-463 SFRVYKEFKAKF
+463 PFRVYKEFKAKY
-475 DKINQSLGKKQY
+475 DSINQRLGKKQY

-499 TLADAVRLAEYLKSI
+499 TIVDAVRLAEYLKSI

-535 YYTGINPDTM
+535 YYTGLNPDTL
-545 EEIFVPRTK
+545 EEIFVPKSK
-554 EDKKMQR
+554 EEKRMQR

-572 DIVHKALELASRKDL
+572 DIVHKALELAGRKDL

-603 INNNKQTK
+603 IQNSLDKSVNDKNSVKPRNNKNNGKNAFSK
-611 NNKINSTSNT
+611 NNKNSSR
-621 TNSKTNVAGKK
+621 KGKK
-632 SINNKTYATDKKT
+632 K
-645 NNSNRFNSKFNNK
+645 
-658 NKKHK
+658 

>member
-8 KEELNGVQP
+8 KEELNGMQP
-17 DFIYVTGE
+17 DFVYVTGE

-32 FGTAIITRMLEHS
+32 FGTAIITRMLEHE
-45 GFVVA
+45 GFLVA
-50 IIPQPQNEADYQE
+50 IISQPQKDSDYTE
-63 FGVPKYGFFVSSGV
+63 FGCPKYGFFVSSGV

-91 RSRDVYSEGGD
+91 RTRDVYSEGGD
-102 TGKRPDRA
+102 VGKRPDRA
-110 VNVYTKKLKKLF
+110 VTVYTRTLKRLF
-122 PNSPVVIG
+122 PNTPVVIG

-152 ILYDSGADF
+152 ILVDSGADL

-167 EVPILDIAKNIKK
+167 ETPILDIASRIKK
-180 GVPLGKMRDIEGI
+180 GIPLNKMRDIEGI
-193 CYLDSYDNLSKK
+193 CYLERFENLSKK
-205 LKSQIEEHTAV
+205 LKSQIEEHSAL
-216 FCPSYEDVCKNKKA
+216 FCPSFEEVVESKKS
-230 YVKAFNIQSQN
+230 YVKAFNMQSQN
-241 NDHITAKVLLQKQP
+241 NDHLTGKILLQKQV
-255 DGRYLVQNIPQRA
+255 DGKYLVQNIPQRA
-268 CTVEEMDMV
+268 CSVEEMDMV

-324 RTIQKR
+324 RIIQKR

-338 VKIFIKDKDFKGYV
+338 VKIFTQDKDFKGYV
-352 HDVGGPTANFRNT
+352 HDVGGPTANFRNIA
-365 SCKGQKKNGVCLK
+365 CKYQKKSGVCLK

-392 SHTEYLELL
+392 SHTEYLDLL

-423 LMMDKSDEFMIEL
+423 LMMDSSDEFLIEL
-436 IKHHISGQLKV
+436 IKHHVSGQLKV

-463 SFRVYKEFKAKF
+463 PFRVYKEFKAKY
-475 DKINQSLGKKQY
+475 DSINQRLGKKQY

-499 TLADAVRLAEYLKSI
+499 TIADAVRLAEYLKSI

-535 YYTGINPDTM
+535 YYTGLNPDTL
-545 EEIFVPRTK
+545 EEIFVPKSK
-554 EDKKMQR
+554 EEKRMQR

-572 DIVHKALELASRKDL
+572 DIVHKALELAGRKDL

-603 INNNKQTK
+603 IQNSLDKSANDKNSVKPRNNKNNGKNAFSK
-611 NNKINSTSNT
+611 NNKNSSR
-621 TNSKTNVAGKK
+621 KGKK
-632 SINNKTYATDKKT
+632 K
-645 NNSNRFNSKFNNK
+645 
-658 NKKHK
+658 

>member
-32 FGTAIITRMLEHS
+32 FGTAIITRMLEHE
-45 GFVVA
+45 GFFVA
-50 IIPQPQNEADYQE
+50 VIPQPQKDSDYTE
-63 FGVPKYGFFVSSGV
+63 FGCPKYGFFVSSGV

-91 RSRDVYSEGGD
+91 RTRDVYSEGGD
-102 TGKRPDRA
+102 VGKRPDRA
-110 VNVYTKKLKKLF
+110 VTVYTKALKRLF
-122 PNSPVVIG
+122 PNVPVVIG

-142 DYWADKVLPS
+142 DYWVDKVLPS
-152 ILYDSGADF
+152 ILVDSGADL

-167 EVPILDIAKNIKK
+167 ETPILDIASRIKK
-180 GVPLGKMRDIEGI
+180 GIPLDKMRDIEGI
-193 CYLDSYDNLSKK
+193 CYLESFEKLSKK
-205 LKSQIEEHTAV
+205 LRSQIEEHSAL
-216 FCPSYEDVCKNKKA
+216 FCPSFEEVVESKRS
-230 YVKAFNIQSQN
+230 YVKAFNMQSQN
-241 NDHITAKVLLQKQP
+241 NDHLTGKVLLQKQM
-255 DGRYLVQNIPQRA
+255 DGKYLVQNIPQRP
-268 CTVEEMDMV
+268 CSVEEMDMV

-290 TRGVPAIEE
+290 IRGVPAIEE

-324 RTIQKR
+324 RIIQKR
-330 SKESIIRE
+330 SKQSIIRE
-338 VKIFIKDKDFKGYV
+338 VKIFTQDKDFKGYV

-365 SCKGQKKNGVCLK
+365 ACKYQKKSGVCLK

-392 SHTEYLELL
+392 SHTEYLDLL

-423 LMMDKSDEFMIEL
+423 LMMDDNDEFLIEL
-436 IKHHISGQLKV
+436 IKHHVSGQLKV

-463 SFRVYKEFKAKF
+463 PFRVYKEFKAKY
-475 DKINQSLGKKQY
+475 DSINQRLGKKQY

-499 TLADAVRLAEYLKSI
+499 TIADAVRLAEYLKSI

-535 YYTGINPDTM
+535 YYTGLNPDTL
-545 EEIFVPRTK
+545 EEIFVPKSK
-554 EDKKMQR
+554 EEKRMQR

-572 DIVHKALELASRKDL
+572 DIVHKALELAGRKDL

-603 INNNKQTK
+603 IKNSLSKSVNDKNSVKARNNNSNGKNAYSK
-611 NNKINSTSNT
+611 NNKNSSR
-621 TNSKTNVAGKK
+621 KGKK
-632 SINNKTYATDKKT
+632 K
-645 NNSNRFNSKFNNK
+645 
-658 NKKHK
+658 

>member
-8 KEELNGVQP
+8 KEELNGMQP
-17 DFIYVTGE
+17 DFVYVTGE

-32 FGTAIITRMLEHS
+32 FGTAIITRMLEHE
-45 GFVVA
+45 GFLIA
-50 IIPQPQNEADYQE
+50 IISQPQKDSDYTE
-63 FGVPKYGFFVSSGV
+63 FGCPKYGFFVSSGV

-91 RSRDVYSEGGD
+91 RTRDVYSEGGD
-102 TGKRPDRA
+102 VGKRPDRA
-110 VNVYTKKLKKLF
+110 VTVYTKALKRLF
-122 PNSPVVIG
+122 PNTPVVIG

-152 ILYDSGADF
+152 ILVDSGADL

-167 EVPILDIAKNIKK
+167 ETPILDIASRIKK
-180 GVPLGKMRDIEGI
+180 GIPLNKMRDIEGI
-193 CYLDSYDNLSKK
+193 CYLERFENLSKK
-205 LKSQIEEHTAV
+205 LKSQIEEHSAL
-216 FCPSYEDVCKNKKA
+216 FCPSFEEVVESKKS
-230 YVKAFNIQSQN
+230 YVKAFNMQSQN
-241 NDHITAKVLLQKQP
+241 NDHLTGKILLQKQV
-255 DGRYLVQNIPQRA
+255 DGKYLVQNIPQRA
-268 CTVEEMDMV
+268 CSVEEMDMV

-324 RTIQKR
+324 RIIQKR

-338 VKIFIKDKDFKGYV
+338 VKIFTQDKDFKGYV
-352 HDVGGPTANFRNT
+352 HDVGGPTANFRNIA
-365 SCKGQKKNGVCLK
+365 CKYQKKSGVCLK

-392 SHTEYLELL
+392 SHTEYLDLL

-423 LMMDKSDEFMIEL
+423 LMMDSSDEFLIEL
-436 IKHHISGQLKV
+436 IKHHVSGQLKV

-463 SFRVYKEFKAKF
+463 PFRVYKEFKAKY
-475 DKINQSLGKKQY
+475 DSINQRLGKKQY

-499 TLADAVRLAEYLKSI
+499 TIADAVRLAEYLKSI

-535 YYTGINPDTM
+535 YYTGLNPDTL
-545 EEIFVPRTK
+545 EEIFVPKSK
-554 EDKKMQR
+554 EEKRMQR

-572 DIVHKALELASRKDL
+572 DIVHKALELAGRKDL

-603 INNNKQTK
+603 IQNSLDKSANDKNSVKPRNNKNNGKNAFSK
-611 NNKINSTSNT
+611 NNKNSSR
-621 TNSKTNVAGKK
+621 KGKK
-632 SINNKTYATDKKT
+632 K
-645 NNSNRFNSKFNNK
+645 
-658 NKKHK
+658 

>member
-8 KEELNGVQP
+8 KEELNGMQP
-17 DFIYVTGE
+17 DFVYVTGE

-32 FGTAIITRMLEHS
+32 FGTAIITRMLEHE
-45 GFVVA
+45 GFLIA
-50 IIPQPQNEADYQE
+50 IISQPQKDSDYTE
-63 FGVPKYGFFVSSGV
+63 FGCPKYGFFVSSGV

-91 RSRDVYSEGGD
+91 RTRDVYSEGGD
-102 TGKRPDRA
+102 VGKRPDRA
-110 VNVYTKKLKKLF
+110 VTVYTKALKRLF
-122 PNSPVVIG
+122 PNTPVVIG

-152 ILYDSGADF
+152 ILVDSGADL

-167 EVPILDIAKNIKK
+167 ETPILDIASRIKK
-180 GVPLGKMRDIEGI
+180 GIPLNKMRDIEGI
-193 CYLDSYDNLSKK
+193 CYLERFENLSKK
-205 LKSQIEEHTAV
+205 LKSQIEEHSAL
-216 FCPSYEDVCKNKKA
+216 FCPSFEEVVESKKS
-230 YVKAFNIQSQN
+230 YVKAFNMQSQN
-241 NDHITAKVLLQKQP
+241 NDHLTGKILLQKQV
-255 DGRYLVQNIPQRA
+255 DGKYLVQNIPQRA
-268 CTVEEMDMV
+268 CSVEEMDMV

-324 RTIQKR
+324 RIIQKR

-338 VKIFIKDKDFKGYV
+338 VKIFTQDKDFKGYV
-352 HDVGGPTANFRNT
+352 HDVGGPTANFRNIA
-365 SCKGQKKNGVCLK
+365 CKYQKKSGVCLK

-392 SHTEYLELL
+392 SHTEYLDLL

-423 LMMDKSDEFMIEL
+423 LMMDSSDEFLIEL
-436 IKHHISGQLKV
+436 IKHHVSGQLKV

-463 SFRVYKEFKAKF
+463 PFRVYKEFKAKY
-475 DKINQSLGKKQY
+475 DSINQRLGKKQY

-499 TLADAVRLAEYLKSI
+499 TIADAVRLAEYLKSI

-535 YYTGINPDTM
+535 YYTGLNPDTL
-545 EEIFVPRTK
+545 EEIFVPKSK
-554 EDKKMQR
+554 EEKRMQR

-572 DIVHKALELASRKDL
+572 DIVHKALELAGRKDL

-603 INNNKQTK
+603 IQNSLDKSANDKNSVKPRNNKNNGKNAFSK
-611 NNKINSTSNT
+611 NNKNS
-621 TNSKTNVAGKK
+621 SKKGKK
-632 SINNKTYATDKKT
+632 K
-645 NNSNRFNSKFNNK
+645 
-658 NKKHK
+658 

>member
-8 KEELNGVQP
+8 KEELNGMQP
-17 DFIYVTGE
+17 DFVYVTGE

-32 FGTAIITRMLEHS
+32 FGTAIITRMLEHE
-45 GFVVA
+45 GFLVA
-50 IIPQPQNEADYQE
+50 IISQPQKDSDYTE
-63 FGVPKYGFFVSSGV
+63 FGCPKYGFFVSSGV

-91 RSRDVYSEGGD
+91 RTRDVYSEGGD
-102 TGKRPDRA
+102 VGKRPDRA
-110 VNVYTKKLKKLF
+110 VTVYTKALKRLF
-122 PNSPVVIG
+122 PNTPVVIG

-152 ILYDSGADF
+152 ILVDSGADL

-167 EVPILDIAKNIKK
+167 ETPILDIASRIKK
-180 GVPLGKMRDIEGI
+180 GIPLNKMRDIEGI
-193 CYLDSYDNLSKK
+193 CYLERFENLSKK
-205 LKSQIEEHTAV
+205 LKSQIEEHSAL
-216 FCPSYEDVCKNKKA
+216 FCPGFEEVVESKKS
-230 YVKAFNIQSQN
+230 YVKAFNMQSQN
-241 NDHITAKVLLQKQP
+241 NDHLTGKILLQKQV
-255 DGRYLVQNIPQRA
+255 DGKYLVQNIPQRA
-268 CTVEEMDMV
+268 CSVEEMDMV

-324 RTIQKR
+324 RIIQKR

-338 VKIFIKDKDFKGYV
+338 VKIFTQDKDFKGYV
-352 HDVGGPTANFRNT
+352 HDVGGPTANFRNIA
-365 SCKGQKKNGVCLK
+365 CKYQKKSGVCLK

-392 SHTEYLELL
+392 SHTEYLDLL

-423 LMMDKSDEFMIEL
+423 LMMDGSDEFLIEL
-436 IKHHISGQLKV
+436 IKHHVSGQLKV

-463 SFRVYKEFKAKF
+463 PFRVYKEFKAKY
-475 DKINQSLGKKQY
+475 DSINQRLGKKQY

-499 TLADAVRLAEYLKSI
+499 TIVDAVRLAEYLKSI

-535 YYTGINPDTM
+535 YYTGLNPDTL
-545 EEIFVPRTK
+545 EEIFVPKSK
-554 EDKKMQR
+554 EEKRMQR

-572 DIVHKALELASRKDL
+572 DIVHKALELAGRKDL

-603 INNNKQTK
+603 IQNSLDKSANDKNSVKPRNNKNNGKNAFSK
-611 NNKINSTSNT
+611 NNKNSSR
-621 TNSKTNVAGKK
+621 KGKK
-632 SINNKTYATDKKT
+632 K
-645 NNSNRFNSKFNNK
+645 
-658 NKKHK
+658 

>member
-8 KEELNGVQP
+8 KEELNGMQP
-17 DFIYVTGE
+17 DFVYVTGE

-32 FGTAIITRMLEHS
+32 FGTAIITRMLEHE
-45 GFVVA
+45 GFLVA
-50 IIPQPQNEADYQE
+50 IISQPQKDSDYTE
-63 FGVPKYGFFVSSGV
+63 FGCPKYGFFVSSGV

-91 RSRDVYSEGGD
+91 RTRDVYSEGGD
-102 TGKRPDRA
+102 VGKRPDRA
-110 VNVYTKKLKKLF
+110 VTVYTKALKRLF
-122 PNSPVVIG
+122 PNTPVVIG

-152 ILYDSGADF
+152 ILVDSGADL

-167 EVPILDIAKNIKK
+167 ETPILDIASRIKK
-180 GVPLGKMRDIEGI
+180 GIPLNKMRDIEGI
-193 CYLDSYDNLSKK
+193 CYLERFENLSKK
-205 LKSQIEEHTAV
+205 LKSQIEEHSAL
-216 FCPSYEDVCKNKKA
+216 FCPSFEEVVESKKS
-230 YVKAFNIQSQN
+230 YVKAFNMQSQN
-241 NDHITAKVLLQKQP
+241 NDHLTGKILLQKQV
-255 DGRYLVQNIPQRA
+255 DGKYLVQNIPQRA
-268 CTVEEMDMV
+268 CSVEEMDMV

-324 RTIQKR
+324 RIIQKR

-338 VKIFIKDKDFKGYV
+338 VKIFTQDKDFKGYV
-352 HDVGGPTANFRNT
+352 HDVGGPTANFRNIA
-365 SCKGQKKNGVCLK
+365 CKYQKKSGVCLK

-392 SHTEYLELL
+392 SHTEYLDLL

-423 LMMDKSDEFMIEL
+423 LMMDSSDEFLIEL
-436 IKHHISGQLKV
+436 IKHHVSGQLKI

-463 SFRVYKEFKAKF
+463 PFRVYKEFKAKY
-475 DKINQSLGKKQY
+475 DSINQRLGKKQY

-499 TLADAVRLAEYLKSI
+499 TIADAVRLAEYLKSI

-535 YYTGINPDTM
+535 YYTELNPDTL
-545 EEIFVPRTK
+545 EEIFVPKSK
-554 EDKKMQR
+554 EEKRMQR

-572 DIVHKALELASRKDL
+572 DIVHKALELAGRKDL

-603 INNNKQTK
+603 IQNSLDKSANDKNSVKPRNNKNNGKNAFSK
-611 NNKINSTSNT
+611 NNKNSSR
-621 TNSKTNVAGKK
+621 KGKK
-632 SINNKTYATDKKT
+632 K
-645 NNSNRFNSKFNNK
+645 
-658 NKKHK
+658 

>member
-8 KEELNGVQP
+8 KEELNGMQP
-17 DFIYVTGE
+17 DFVYVTGE

-32 FGTAIITRMLEHS
+32 FGTAIITRMLEHE
-45 GFVVA
+45 GFLIA
-50 IIPQPQNEADYQE
+50 IISQPQKDSDYTE
-63 FGVPKYGFFVSSGV
+63 FGCPKYGFFVSSGV

-91 RSRDVYSEGGD
+91 RTRDVYSEGGD
-102 TGKRPDRA
+102 VGKRPDRA
-110 VNVYTKKLKKLF
+110 VTVYTKALKRLF
-122 PNSPVVIG
+122 PNTPVVIG

-152 ILYDSGADF
+152 ILVDSGADL

-167 EVPILDIAKNIKK
+167 ETPILDIASRIKK
-180 GVPLGKMRDIEGI
+180 GIPLNKMRDIEGI
-193 CYLDSYDNLSKK
+193 CYLERFENLSKK
-205 LKSQIEEHTAV
+205 LKSQIEEHSAL
-216 FCPSYEDVCKNKKA
+216 FCPSFEEVVESKKS
-230 YVKAFNIQSQN
+230 YVKAFNMQSQN
-241 NDHITAKVLLQKQP
+241 NDHLTGKILLQKQV
-255 DGRYLVQNIPQRA
+255 DGKYLVQNIPQRA
-268 CTVEEMDMV
+268 CSVEEMDMV

-324 RTIQKR
+324 RIIQKR

-338 VKIFIKDKDFKGYV
+338 VKIFTQDKDFKGYV
-352 HDVGGPTANFRNT
+352 HDVGGPTANFRNIA
-365 SCKGQKKNGVCLK
+365 CKYQKKSGVCLK

-392 SHTEYLELL
+392 SHTEYLDLL

-423 LMMDKSDEFMIEL
+423 LMMDSSDEFLIEL
-436 IKHHISGQLKV
+436 IKHHVSGQLKV

-463 SFRVYKEFKAKF
+463 PFRVYKEFKAKY
-475 DKINQSLGKKQY
+475 DSINQRLGKKQY

-499 TLADAVRLAEYLKSI
+499 TIADAVRLAEYLKSI

-535 YYTGINPDTM
+535 YYTGLNPDTL
-545 EEIFVPRTK
+545 EEIFVPKSK
-554 EDKKMQR
+554 EEKRMQR

-572 DIVHKALELASRKDL
+572 DIVHKALELAGRKDL

-603 INNNKQTK
+603 IQNSLGKSANDKNSVKPRNNKNNGKNAFSK
-611 NNKINSTSNT
+611 NNKNS
-621 TNSKTNVAGKK
+621 SKKGKK
-632 SINNKTYATDKKT
+632 K
-645 NNSNRFNSKFNNK
+645 
-658 NKKHK
+658 

>member
-8 KEELNGVQP
+8 KEELNGMQP
-17 DFIYVTGE
+17 DFVYVTGE

-32 FGTAIITRMLEHS
+32 FGTAIITRMLEHE
-45 GFVVA
+45 GFLVA
-50 IIPQPQNEADYQE
+50 IISQPQKDSDYTE
-63 FGVPKYGFFVSSGV
+63 FGCPKYGFFVSSGV

-91 RSRDVYSEGGD
+91 RTRDVYSEGGD
-102 TGKRPDRA
+102 VGKRPDRA
-110 VNVYTKKLKKLF
+110 VTVYTKALKRLF
-122 PNSPVVIG
+122 PNTPVVIG

-152 ILYDSGADF
+152 ILVDSGADL

-167 EVPILDIAKNIKK
+167 ETPILDIASRIKK
-180 GVPLGKMRDIEGI
+180 GIPLNKMRDIEGI
-193 CYLDSYDNLSKK
+193 CYLERFENLSKK
-205 LKSQIEEHTAV
+205 LKSEIEEHSAL
-216 FCPSYEDVCKNKKA
+216 FCPGFEEVVESKKS
-230 YVKAFNIQSQN
+230 YVKAFNMQSQN
-241 NDHITAKVLLQKQP
+241 NDHLTGKILLQKQV
-255 DGRYLVQNIPQRA
+255 DGKYLVQNIPQRA
-268 CTVEEMDMV
+268 CSVEEMDMV

-324 RTIQKR
+324 RIIQKR

-338 VKIFIKDKDFKGYV
+338 VKIFTQDKDFKGYV
-352 HDVGGPTANFRNT
+352 HDVGGPTANFRNIA
-365 SCKGQKKNGVCLK
+365 CKYQKKSGVCLK

-392 SHTEYLELL
+392 SHTEYLDLL

-423 LMMDKSDEFMIEL
+423 LMMDGSDEFLIEL
-436 IKHHISGQLKV
+436 IKHHVSGQLKV

-463 SFRVYKEFKAKF
+463 PFRVYKEFKAKY
-475 DKINQSLGKKQY
+475 DSINQRLGKKQY

-499 TLADAVRLAEYLKSI
+499 TIADAVRLAEYLKSI

-535 YYTGINPDTM
+535 YYTGLNPDTL
-545 EEIFVPRTK
+545 EEIFVPKSK
-554 EDKKMQR
+554 EEKRMQR

-572 DIVHKALELASRKDL
+572 DIVHKALELAGRKDL

-603 INNNKQTK
+603 IQNSLDKSANDKNSVKPRNNKNNGKNAFSK
-611 NNKINSTSNT
+611 NNKNS
-621 TNSKTNVAGKK
+621 SKKGKK
-632 SINNKTYATDKKT
+632 K
-645 NNSNRFNSKFNNK
+645 
-658 NKKHK
+658 

>member
-1 MSFLAVK
+1 M
-8 KEELNGVQP
+8 
-17 DFIYVTGE
+17 TGE

-32 FGTAIITRMLEHS
+32 FGTAIITRMLEHE
-45 GFVVA
+45 GFLVA
-50 IIPQPQNEADYQE
+50 IISQPQKDSDYTE
-63 FGVPKYGFFVSSGV
+63 FGCPKYGFFVSSGV

-91 RSRDVYSEGGD
+91 RTRDVYSEGGD
-102 TGKRPDRA
+102 VGKRPDRA
-110 VNVYTKKLKKLF
+110 VTVYTRTLKRLF
-122 PNSPVVIG
+122 PNTPVVIG

-152 ILYDSGADF
+152 ILVDSGADL

-167 EVPILDIAKNIKK
+167 ETPILDIASRIKK
-180 GVPLGKMRDIEGI
+180 GIPLNKMRDIEGI
-193 CYLDSYDNLSKK
+193 CYLERFENLSKK
-205 LKSQIEEHTAV
+205 LKSQIEEHSAL
-216 FCPSYEDVCKNKKA
+216 FCPSFEEVVESKKS
-230 YVKAFNIQSQN
+230 YVKAFNMQSQN
-241 NDHITAKVLLQKQP
+241 NDHLTGKILLQKQV
-255 DGRYLVQNIPQRA
+255 DGKYLVQNIPQRA
-268 CTVEEMDMV
+268 CSVEEMDMV

-324 RTIQKR
+324 RIIQKR

-338 VKIFIKDKDFKGYV
+338 VKIFTQDKDFKGYV
-352 HDVGGPTANFRNT
+352 HDVGGPTANFRNIA
-365 SCKGQKKNGVCLK
+365 CKYQKKSGVCLK

-392 SHTEYLELL
+392 SHTEYLDLL

-423 LMMDKSDEFMIEL
+423 LMMDSSDEFLIEL
-436 IKHHISGQLKV
+436 IKHHVSGQLKV

-463 SFRVYKEFKAKF
+463 PFRVYKEFKAKY
-475 DKINQSLGKKQY
+475 DSINQRLGKKQY

-499 TLADAVRLAEYLKSI
+499 TIADAVRLAEYLKSI

-535 YYTGINPDTM
+535 YYTGLNPDTL
-545 EEIFVPRTK
+545 EEIFVPKSK
-554 EDKKMQR
+554 EEKRMQR

-572 DIVHKALELASRKDL
+572 DIVHKALELAGRKDL

-603 INNNKQTK
+603 IQNSLGKSANDKNSVKPRNNKNNGKNAFSK
-611 NNKINSTSNT
+611 NNKNSSR
-621 TNSKTNVAGKK
+621 KGKK
-632 SINNKTYATDKKT
+632 K
-645 NNSNRFNSKFNNK
+645 
-658 NKKHK
+658 

>member
-8 KEELNGVQP
+8 KEELNGMQP
-17 DFIYVTGE
+17 DFVYVTGE

-32 FGTAIITRMLEHS
+32 FGTAIITRMLEHE
-45 GFVVA
+45 GFLIA
-50 IIPQPQNEADYQE
+50 IISQPQKDSDYTE
-63 FGVPKYGFFVSSGV
+63 FGCPKYGFFVSSGV

-91 RSRDVYSEGGD
+91 RTRDVYSEGGD
-102 TGKRPDRA
+102 VGKRPDRA
-110 VNVYTKKLKKLF
+110 VTVYTKALKRLF
-122 PNSPVVIG
+122 PNTPVVIG

-152 ILYDSGADF
+152 ILVDSGADL

-167 EVPILDIAKNIKK
+167 ETPILDIASRIKK
-180 GVPLGKMRDIEGI
+180 GIPLNKMRDIEGI
-193 CYLDSYDNLSKK
+193 CYLERFENLSKK
-205 LKSQIEEHTAV
+205 LKSQIEEHSAL
-216 FCPSYEDVCKNKKA
+216 FCPSFEEVVESKKS
-230 YVKAFNIQSQN
+230 YVKAFNMQSQN
-241 NDHITAKVLLQKQP
+241 NDHLTGKILLQKQV
-255 DGRYLVQNIPQRA
+255 DGKYLVQNIPQRA
-268 CTVEEMDMV
+268 CSVEEMDMV

-324 RTIQKR
+324 RIIQKR

-338 VKIFIKDKDFKGYV
+338 VKIFTQDKDFKGYV
-352 HDVGGPTANFRNT
+352 HDVGGPTANFRNIA
-365 SCKGQKKNGVCLK
+365 CKYQKKSGVCLK

-392 SHTEYLELL
+392 SHTEYLDLL

-423 LMMDKSDEFMIEL
+423 LMMDSSDEFLIEL
-436 IKHHISGQLKV
+436 IKHHVSGQLKV

-463 SFRVYKEFKAKF
+463 PFRVYKEFKAKY
-475 DKINQSLGKKQY
+475 DSINQRLGKKQY

-499 TLADAVRLAEYLKSI
+499 TIADAVRLAEYLKSI

-535 YYTGINPDTM
+535 YYTGLNPDTL
-545 EEIFVPRTK
+545 EEIFVPKSK
-554 EDKKMQR
+554 EEKRMQR

-572 DIVHKALELASRKDL
+572 DIVHKALELAGRKDL

-603 INNNKQTK
+603 IQNSLGKSANDKNSVKPRNNKNNGKNAFSK
-611 NNKINSTSNT
+611 NNKNSSR
-621 TNSKTNVAGKK
+621 KGKK
-632 SINNKTYATDKKT
+632 K
-645 NNSNRFNSKFNNK
+645 
-658 NKKHK
+658 

>member
-8 KEELNGVQP
+8 KEELNGMQP
-17 DFIYVTGE
+17 DFVYVTGE

-32 FGTAIITRMLEHS
+32 FGTAIITRMLEHE
-45 GFVVA
+45 GFLVA
-50 IIPQPQNEADYQE
+50 IISQPQKDSDYTE
-63 FGVPKYGFFVSSGV
+63 FGCPKYGFFVSSGV

-91 RSRDVYSEGGD
+91 RTRDVYSEGGD
-102 TGKRPDRA
+102 VGKRPDRA
-110 VNVYTKKLKKLF
+110 VTVYTKALKRLF
-122 PNSPVVIG
+122 PNTPVVIG

-152 ILYDSGADF
+152 ILVDSGADL

-167 EVPILDIAKNIKK
+167 ETPILDIASRIKK
-180 GVPLGKMRDIEGI
+180 GIPLNKMRDIEGI
-193 CYLDSYDNLSKK
+193 CYLERFENLSKK
-205 LKSQIEEHTAV
+205 LKSQIEEHSAL
-216 FCPSYEDVCKNKKA
+216 FCPSFEEVVESKKS
-230 YVKAFNIQSQN
+230 YVKAFNMQSQN
-241 NDHITAKVLLQKQP
+241 NDHLTGKILLQKQV
-255 DGRYLVQNIPQRA
+255 DGKYLVQNIPQRA
-268 CTVEEMDMV
+268 CSVEEMDMV

-324 RTIQKR
+324 RIIQKR

-338 VKIFIKDKDFKGYV
+338 VKIFTQDKDFKGYV
-352 HDVGGPTANFRNT
+352 HDVGGPTANFRNIA
-365 SCKGQKKNGVCLK
+365 CKYQKKSGVCLK

-392 SHTEYLELL
+392 SHTEYLDLL

-423 LMMDKSDEFMIEL
+423 LMMDGSDEFLIEL
-436 IKHHISGQLKV
+436 IKHHVSGQLKV

-463 SFRVYKEFKAKF
+463 PFRVYKEFKAKY
-475 DKINQSLGKKQY
+475 DSINQRLGKKQY

-499 TLADAVRLAEYLKSI
+499 TIADAVRLAEYLKSI

-535 YYTGINPDTM
+535 YYTGLNPDTL
-545 EEIFVPRTK
+545 EEIFVPKSK
-554 EDKKMQR
+554 EEKRMQR

-572 DIVHKALELASRKDL
+572 DIVHKALELAGRKDL

-603 INNNKQTK
+603 IQNSLDKSANDKNSVKPRNNKNNGKNAFSK
-611 NNKINSTSNT
+611 NNKNSSR
-621 TNSKTNVAGKK
+621 KGKK
-632 SINNKTYATDKKT
+632 K
-645 NNSNRFNSKFNNK
+645 
-658 NKKHK
+658 

>member
-32 FGTAIITRMLEHS
+32 FGTAIITRMLEHE
-45 GFVVA
+45 GFFVA
-50 IIPQPQNEADYQE
+50 VIPQPQKDSDYTE
-63 FGVPKYGFFVSSGV
+63 FGCPKYGFFVSSGV

-91 RSRDVYSEGGD
+91 RTRDVYSEGGD
-102 TGKRPDRA
+102 VGKRPDRA
-110 VNVYTKKLKKLF
+110 VTVYTKALKRLF
-122 PNSPVVIG
+122 PNVPVVIG

-152 ILYDSGADF
+152 ILVDSGADL

-167 EVPILDIAKNIKK
+167 ETPILDIASRIKK
-180 GVPLGKMRDIEGI
+180 GIPLDKMRDIEGI
-193 CYLDSYDNLSKK
+193 CYLESFEKLSKK
-205 LKSQIEEHTAV
+205 LISQIEEHSAL
-216 FCPSYEDVCKNKKA
+216 FCPSFEEVVESKRS
-230 YVKAFNIQSQN
+230 YVKAFNMQSQN
-241 NDHITAKVLLQKQP
+241 NDHLTGKVLLQKQM
-255 DGRYLVQNIPQRA
+255 DGKYLVQNIPQRP
-268 CTVEEMDMV
+268 CSVEEMDMV

-290 TRGVPAIEE
+290 IRGVPAIEE

-324 RTIQKR
+324 RIIQKR
-330 SKESIIRE
+330 SKQSIIRE
-338 VKIFIKDKDFKGYV
+338 VKIFTQDKDFKGYV

-365 SCKGQKKNGVCLK
+365 ACKYQKKSGVCLK

-392 SHTEYLELL
+392 SHTEYLDLL

-423 LMMDKSDEFMIEL
+423 LMMDDNDEFLIEL
-436 IKHHISGQLKV
+436 IKHHVSGQLKV

-463 SFRVYKEFKAKF
+463 PFRVYKEFKAKY
-475 DKINQSLGKKQY
+475 DSINQRLGKKQY

-499 TLADAVRLAEYLKSI
+499 TIADAVRLAEYLKSI

-535 YYTGINPDTM
+535 YYTGLNPDTL
-545 EEIFVPRTK
+545 EEIFVPKSK
-554 EDKKMQR
+554 EEKRMQR

-572 DIVHKALELASRKDL
+572 DIVHKALELAGRKDL

-603 INNNKQTK
+603 IKNSLSKSVNDKNSVKARNNNSNGKNDFSK
-611 NNKINSTSNT
+611 NNKNSSR
-621 TNSKTNVAGKK
+621 KGKK
-632 SINNKTYATDKKT
+632 K
-645 NNSNRFNSKFNNK
+645 
-658 NKKHK
+658 

>member
-32 FGTAIITRMLEHS
+32 FGTAIITRMLEHE
-45 GFVVA
+45 GFLVA
-50 IIPQPQNEADYQE
+50 VIPQPQKDSDYTE
-63 FGVPKYGFFVSSGV
+63 FGCPKYGFFVSSGV

-91 RSRDVYSEGGD
+91 RTRDVYSEGGD
-102 TGKRPDRA
+102 VGKRPDRA
-110 VNVYTKKLKKLF
+110 VTVYTKAIKKLF
-122 PNSPVVIG
+122 PNVPVVIG

-152 ILYDSGADF
+152 ILVDSGADL

-167 EVPILDIAKNIKK
+167 ETPILDIASRIKK
-180 GVPLGKMRDIEGI
+180 GIPLDKMRDIEGI
-193 CYLDSYDNLSKK
+193 CYLESFEKLSKK
-205 LKSQIEEHTAV
+205 LRSQIEEHSAL
-216 FCPSYEDVCKNKKA
+216 FCPSFEEVVESKRS
-230 YVKAFNIQSQN
+230 YVKAFNMQSQN
-241 NDHITAKVLLQKQP
+241 NDHLTGKVLLQKQM
-255 DGRYLVQNIPQRA
+255 DGKYLVQNIPQRP
-268 CTVEEMDMV
+268 CSVEEMDMV

-290 TRGVPAIEE
+290 IRGVPAIEE

-324 RTIQKR
+324 RIIQKR
-330 SKESIIRE
+330 SKQSIIRE
-338 VKIFIKDKDFKGYV
+338 VKIFTKDKDFKGYV

-365 SCKGQKKNGVCLK
+365 ACKYQKKSGVCLK

-392 SHTEYLELL
+392 SHTEYLDLL

-423 LMMDKSDEFMIEL
+423 LMMDDNDEFLVEL
-436 IKHHISGQLKV
+436 IKHHVSGQLKV

-463 SFRVYKEFKAKF
+463 PFRVYKEFKAKY
-475 DKINQSLGKKQY
+475 DSINQRLGKKQY

-499 TLADAVRLAEYLKSI
+499 TIADAVRLAEYLKSI

-535 YYTGINPDTM
+535 YYTGLNPDTM
-545 EEIFVPRTK
+545 EEIFVPKSKQEKR
-554 EDKKMQR
+554 MQR

-572 DIVHKALELASRKDL
+572 DIVHKALEFAGRKDL

-603 INNNKQTK
+603 IKNSLSKSANVKNAVKPRNNNSNGKNVFFNNNK
-611 NNKINSTSNT
+611 NSSR
-621 TNSKTNVAGKK
+621 KGKK
-632 SINNKTYATDKKT
+632 K
-645 NNSNRFNSKFNNK
+645 
-658 NKKHK
+658 

>member
-8 KEELNGVQP
+8 KEELNGMQP
-17 DFIYVTGE
+17 DFVYVTGE

-32 FGTAIITRMLEHS
+32 FGTAIITRMLEHE
-45 GFVVA
+45 GFLVA
-50 IIPQPQNEADYQE
+50 IISQPQKDGDYTE
-63 FGVPKYGFFVSSGV
+63 FGCPKYGFFVSSGV

-91 RSRDVYSEGGD
+91 RTRDVYSEGGD
-102 TGKRPDRA
+102 VGKRPDRA
-110 VNVYTKKLKKLF
+110 VTVYTKALKRLF
-122 PNSPVVIG
+122 PNTPVVIG

-152 ILYDSGADF
+152 ILVDSGADL

-167 EVPILDIAKNIKK
+167 ETPILDIASRIKK
-180 GVPLGKMRDIEGI
+180 GIPLNKMRDIEGI
-193 CYLDSYDNLSKK
+193 CYLERFENLSKK
-205 LKSQIEEHTAV
+205 LKSQIEEHSAL
-216 FCPSYEDVCKNKKA
+216 FCPSFEEVVESKKS
-230 YVKAFNIQSQN
+230 YVKAFNMQSQN
-241 NDHITAKVLLQKQP
+241 NDHLTGKILLQKQV
-255 DGRYLVQNIPQRA
+255 DGKYLVQNIPQRA
-268 CTVEEMDMV
+268 CSVEEMDMV

-324 RTIQKR
+324 RIIQKR

-338 VKIFIKDKDFKGYV
+338 VKIFTQDKDFKGYV
-352 HDVGGPTANFRNT
+352 HDVGGPTANFRNIA
-365 SCKGQKKNGVCLK
+365 CKYQKKSGVCLK

-392 SHTEYLELL
+392 SHTEYLDLL

-423 LMMDKSDEFMIEL
+423 LMMDGSDEFLIEL
-436 IKHHISGQLKV
+436 IKHHVSGQLKV

-463 SFRVYKEFKAKF
+463 PFRVYKEFKAKY
-475 DKINQSLGKKQY
+475 DSINQRLGKKQY

-499 TLADAVRLAEYLKSI
+499 TIADAVRLAEYLKSI

-535 YYTGINPDTM
+535 YYTGLNPDTL
-545 EEIFVPRTK
+545 EEIFVPKSK
-554 EDKKMQR
+554 EEKRMQR

-572 DIVHKALELASRKDL
+572 DIVHKALELAGRKDL

-603 INNNKQTK
+603 IQNSLDKSTNDKNSVKPRNNKNNGKNAFSK
-611 NNKINSTSNT
+611 NNKNSSR
-621 TNSKTNVAGKK
+621 KGKK
-632 SINNKTYATDKKT
+632 K
-645 NNSNRFNSKFNNK
+645 
-658 NKKHK
+658 

>member
-8 KEELNGVQP
+8 KEELNGMQP
-17 DFIYVTGE
+17 DFVYVTGE

-32 FGTAIITRMLEHS
+32 FGTAIITRMLEHE
-45 GFVVA
+45 GFLVA
-50 IIPQPQNEADYQE
+50 IISQPQKDSDYTE
-63 FGVPKYGFFVSSGV
+63 FGCPKYGFFVSSGV

-91 RSRDVYSEGGD
+91 RTRDVYSEGGD
-102 TGKRPDRA
+102 VGKRPDRA
-110 VNVYTKKLKKLF
+110 VTVYTKALKRLF
-122 PNSPVVIG
+122 PNTPVVIG

-152 ILYDSGADF
+152 ILVDSGADL

-167 EVPILDIAKNIKK
+167 ETPILDIASRIKK
-180 GVPLGKMRDIEGI
+180 GIPLNKMRDIEGI
-193 CYLDSYDNLSKK
+193 CYLERFVNLSKK
-205 LKSQIEEHTAV
+205 LKSQIEEHSAL
-216 FCPSYEDVCKNKKA
+216 FCPGFEEVVESKKS
-230 YVKAFNIQSQN
+230 YVKAFNMQSQN
-241 NDHITAKVLLQKQP
+241 NDHLTGKILLQKQV
-255 DGRYLVQNIPQRA
+255 DGKYLVQNIPQRA
-268 CTVEEMDMV
+268 CSVEEMDMV

-324 RTIQKR
+324 RIIQKR

-338 VKIFIKDKDFKGYV
+338 VKIFTQDKDFKGYV
-352 HDVGGPTANFRNT
+352 HDVGGPTANFRNIA
-365 SCKGQKKNGVCLK
+365 CKYQKKSGVCLK

-392 SHTEYLELL
+392 SHTEYLDLL

-423 LMMDKSDEFMIEL
+423 LMMDSSDEFLIEL
-436 IKHHISGQLKV
+436 IKHHVSGQLKV

-463 SFRVYKEFKAKF
+463 PFRVYKEFKAKY
-475 DKINQSLGKKQY
+475 DSINQRLGKKQY

-499 TLADAVRLAEYLKSI
+499 TIADAVRLAEYLKSI

-535 YYTGINPDTM
+535 YYTGLNPDTL
-545 EEIFVPRTK
+545 EEIFVPKSK
-554 EDKKMQR
+554 EEKRMQR

-572 DIVHKALELASRKDL
+572 DIVHKALELAGRKDL

-603 INNNKQTK
+603 IQNSLDKSANDKNSVKPRNNKNNGKNAFSK
-611 NNKINSTSNT
+611 NNKNS
-621 TNSKTNVAGKK
+621 SKKGKK
-632 SINNKTYATDKKT
+632 K
-645 NNSNRFNSKFNNK
+645 
-658 NKKHK
+658 

>member
-8 KEELNGVQP
+8 KEELNGMQP
-17 DFIYVTGE
+17 DFVYVTGE

-32 FGTAIITRMLEHS
+32 FGTAIITRMLEHE
-45 GFVVA
+45 GFLVA
-50 IIPQPQNEADYQE
+50 IISQPQKDSDYTE
-63 FGVPKYGFFVSSGV
+63 FGCPKYGFFVSSGV

-91 RSRDVYSEGGD
+91 RTRDVYSEGGD
-102 TGKRPDRA
+102 VGKRPDRA
-110 VNVYTKKLKKLF
+110 VTVYTKALKRLF
-122 PNSPVVIG
+122 PNTPVVIG

-152 ILYDSGADF
+152 ILVDSGADL

-167 EVPILDIAKNIKK
+167 ETPILDIASRIKK
-180 GVPLGKMRDIEGI
+180 GIPLNKMRDIEGI
-193 CYLDSYDNLSKK
+193 CYLERFENLSKK
-205 LKSQIEEHTAV
+205 LKSQIEEHSAL
-216 FCPSYEDVCKNKKA
+216 FCPSFEEVVESKKS
-230 YVKAFNIQSQN
+230 YVKAFNMQSQN
-241 NDHITAKVLLQKQP
+241 NDHLTGKILLQKQV
-255 DGRYLVQNIPQRA
+255 DGKYLVQNIPQRA
-268 CTVEEMDMV
+268 CSVEEMDMV

-290 TRGVPAIEE
+290 NRGVPAIEE

-324 RTIQKR
+324 RIIQKR

-338 VKIFIKDKDFKGYV
+338 VKIFTQDKDFKGYV
-352 HDVGGPTANFRNT
+352 HDVGGPTANFRNIA
-365 SCKGQKKNGVCLK
+365 CKYQKKSGVCLK

-392 SHTEYLELL
+392 SHTEYLDLL

-423 LMMDKSDEFMIEL
+423 LMMDSSDEFLIEL
-436 IKHHISGQLKV
+436 IKHHVSGQLKV

-463 SFRVYKEFKAKF
+463 PFRVYKEFKAKY
-475 DKINQSLGKKQY
+475 DSINQRLGKKQY

-499 TLADAVRLAEYLKSI
+499 TIADAVRLAEYLKSI

-535 YYTGINPDTM
+535 YYTGLNPDTL
-545 EEIFVPRTK
+545 EEIFVPKSK
-554 EDKKMQR
+554 EEKRMQR

-572 DIVHKALELASRKDL
+572 DIVHKALELAGRKDL

-603 INNNKQTK
+603 IQNSLDKSANDKNSVKSRNNKNNGKNAFSK
-611 NNKINSTSNT
+611 NNKNSSR
-621 TNSKTNVAGKK
+621 KGKK
-632 SINNKTYATDKKT
+632 K
-645 NNSNRFNSKFNNK
+645 
-658 NKKHK
+658 